1 MKLGCSDFIGAFC
14 MVMCVHV
21 YECPDVYGYMCVSG
35 CVHICVHLCED
46 LMLALDHSPPGRSQ
60 SQLTKIAP
68 SGRQEMVLQEH
79 GFCYQL
85 FSSFLSYPLM
95 KKQFSINLPGD
106 AW

>member
-1 MKLGCSDFIGAFC
+1 MKLYCSDFIGAFC

-21 YECPDVYGYMCVSG
+21 YECPHVYGYMCVSG

-46 LMLALDHSPPGRSQ
+46 LMFALDHSPPGRSQ
-60 SQLTKIAP
+60 SQLTKMAP

-79 GFCYQL
+79 GVL
-85 FSSFLSYPLM
+85 LPIVLSLSELSSNEETIF
-95 KKQFSINLPGD
+95 INLHGN